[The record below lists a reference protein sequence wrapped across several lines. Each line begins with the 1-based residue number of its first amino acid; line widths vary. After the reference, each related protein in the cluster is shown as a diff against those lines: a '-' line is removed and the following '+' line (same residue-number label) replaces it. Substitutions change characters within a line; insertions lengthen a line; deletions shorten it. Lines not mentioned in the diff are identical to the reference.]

1 MATTELPLPALP
13 EAHHE
18 EPSGG
23 IVDYLT
29 TVDHKKIGLL
39 YIFTAFAVFL
49 AGGLLALLVRWE
61 LATPGLQVMGENTY
75 NQVFTMH
82 GTLMIFLFAA
92 QVTTGLGN
100 YLVPLQ
106 IGAADVAFPRANAMS
121 YWLYLFG
128 VLIVVSSFFVA
139 GGPAAVA
146 WTAYAPLSTSEF
158 FQGTGMD
165 LWIIGLAVVGVA
177 GILGA
182 VNLVTTIFRMRMPGM
197 TMFRMPL
204 FTWGVLVNQL
214 LILFAFPPLTVV
226 FALLFLERNFG
237 AEFFDP
243 TAGGSPM
250 LFQHIFWFF
259 GHPEVYIIILPIF
272 GIISEVIPV
281 FSRKPLFGYRAMV
294 FAFFGIAALSF
305 GVWAHHM
312 FATGLVYLPYFS
324 IMSLLIGVPT
334 GIKVF
339 NWIGTMWRGSIT
351 LSTAM
356 LMALGFIVVFLI
368 GGITGIFLASPPID
382 FAVNDTYYVVAHFH
396 YIMVGGLLY
405 GMFAGFYFWFPK
417 FTGRLLSERLGR
429 WHFCH
434 LLPRVQ
440 HDLLLPVPGRAG
452 RHAPPDRRLRHRA
465 LDHGQPALD
474 HRGVPHRG
482 VGADLPVEL
491 LRVDPARP
499 AGRGRPLGGQQP
511 GVGDQLPA
519 AVPQL
524 PPPARGPLRAAGV
537 RPPAPRQPGVRRRP
551 HRPRTQPGPRV
562 SR

>member
-18 EPSGG
+18 ERGG

-29 TVDHKKIGLL
+29 TVDHKKIGIL
-39 YIFTAFAVFL
+39 YMVTAFVIFL
-49 AGGLLALLVRWE
+49 AGGVLALLVRWE
-61 LATPGLQVMGENTY
+61 LASPGLQVMSENTY

-92 QVTTGLGN
+92 QVSTGFAN
-100 YLVPLQ
+100 YMVPLQ

-128 VLIVVSSFFVA
+128 SLIVFSSFLVA

-146 WTAYAPLSTSEF
+146 WTAYPPLSTEY

-165 LWIIGLAVVGVA
+165 LWIIGLAVVGIA

-214 LILFAFPPLTVV
+214 LILFAFPPLTVA

-237 AEFFDP
+237 AKFFSAA
-243 TAGGSPM
+243 AGGSQ
-250 LFQHIFWFF
+250 LVYQHVFWFF

-272 GIISEVIPV
+272 GVISEVIPV

-294 FAFFGIAALSF
+294 FAFFAIAALSF

-312 FATGLVYLPYFS
+312 FTTGAIYLPYFS
-324 IMSLLIGVPT
+324 IMSLLIAVPT
-334 GIKVF
+334 GIKIF

-351 LSTAM
+351 FSTAM
-356 LMALGFIVVFLI
+356 LMALGFILVFVN
-368 GGITGIFLASPPID
+368 GGITGVMIASPPID
-382 FAVNDTYYVVAHFH
+382 FAVNDTYFIVSHFH
-396 YIMVGGLLY
+396 YIMVGGLLF
-405 GMFAGFYFWFPK
+405 GMFAGIYFWFPK

-429 WHFCH
+429 WQFWTFLVGFNLTFFPQYLVGLDGMPRRIADYQIERWEPANLASTIGAVLTGVSVLFFLWNFVVSIRRGAPAGDDPWEGNSLEWVTTSPPPPHNFHH
-434 LLPRVQ
+434 LPDIRSERPAF
-440 HDLLLPVPGRAG
+440 DY
-452 RHAPPDRRLRHRA
+452 RHRDDPAFAAAAAHTDPQRNPDR
-465 LDHGQPALD
+465 G
-474 HRGVPHRG
+474 
-482 VGADLPVEL
+482 
-491 LRVDPARP
+491 
-499 AGRGRPLGGQQP
+499 
-511 GVGDQLPA
+511 
-519 AVPQL
+519 
-524 PPPARGPLRAAGV
+524 
-537 RPPAPRQPGVRRRP
+537 
-551 HRPRTQPGPRV
+551 
-562 SR
+562 

>member
-18 EPSGG
+18 ERGG

-29 TVDHKKIGLL
+29 TVDHKKIGIL
-39 YIFTAFAVFL
+39 YMVTAFVIFL
-49 AGGLLALLVRWE
+49 AGGVLALLVRWE
-61 LATPGLQVMGENTY
+61 LAQPGLQVMGENTY

-92 QVTTGLGN
+92 QVSTGFAN
-100 YLVPLQ
+100 YMVPLQ

-128 VLIVVSSFFVA
+128 SLIVFSSFFVA

-146 WTAYAPLSTSEF
+146 WTAYPPLSTEY

-165 LWIIGLAVVGVA
+165 LWIIGLAVVGIA

-214 LILFAFPPLTVV
+214 LILFAFPPLTVA

-237 AEFFDP
+237 AKFFSAA
-243 TAGGSPM
+243 AGGSQ
-250 LFQHIFWFF
+250 LVYQHVFWFF

-272 GIISEVIPV
+272 GVISEVIAV

-294 FAFFGIAALSF
+294 FAFFAIAALSF

-312 FATGLVYLPYFS
+312 FTTGAIYLPYFS
-324 IMSLLIGVPT
+324 IMSLLIAVPT
-334 GIKVF
+334 GIKIF

-351 LSTAM
+351 FSTAM
-356 LMALGFIVVFLI
+356 LMALGFILVFVN
-368 GGITGIFLASPPID
+368 GGITGVMIASPPID
-382 FAVNDTYYVVAHFH
+382 FAVNDTYFIVSHFH
-396 YIMVGGLLY
+396 YIMVGGLLF
-405 GMFAGFYFWFPK
+405 GMFAGIFFWFPK

-429 WHFCH
+429 WQFWSFLVGFNLTFFPQYLVGLDGMPRRIADYQIERWEPANLASTIGAVLTGVSVVFFLWNFLVSIRRGAPAGGDPWEGNSLEWVTTSPPPSHNFHH
-434 LLPRVQ
+434 LPDIRSERPAFDWR
-440 HDLLLPVPGRAG
+440 HRGDPAFAAADTDPVRN
-452 RHAPPDRRLRHRA
+452 PDR
-465 LDHGQPALD
+465 G
-474 HRGVPHRG
+474 
-482 VGADLPVEL
+482 
-491 LRVDPARP
+491 
-499 AGRGRPLGGQQP
+499 
-511 GVGDQLPA
+511 
-519 AVPQL
+519 
-524 PPPARGPLRAAGV
+524 
-537 RPPAPRQPGVRRRP
+537 
-551 HRPRTQPGPRV
+551 
-562 SR
+562 